1 MPKNALQ
8 SVLPK
13 KLGDFERILEEMTE
27 IHKKSRVS
35 GLGSR
40 VNALSF

>member
-13 KLGDFERILEEMTE
+13 KLGDFGRKLRESTGLT
-27 IHKKSRVS
+27 KKSQVEGRRS
-35 GLGSR
+35 
-40 VNALSF
+40 